1 MANRSG
7 VHSWLLWVLRAACA
21 AAPLCLSSGAAMPN
35 PPEPIR
41 IGLILS
47 LSGAAEDISNSALI
61 GAQVAVAEI
70 NAVGGYLGRPVE
82 LVIHDDQGNPDAG
95 YKAAQDILQ
104 RAGAVGTVGVC
115 DTAVG
120 VRVADYY
127 QANSHPFIVSCAT
140 GVTITSKYPP
150 ASSYVFRTSADSQL
164 QVRFLVDEL
173 KKSTMRKVALLV
185 DNTPYGDI
193 ALSDLQAA
201 MERVG
206 LKPRTVVRF
215 DVNVKNLDKEILALK
230 AAGIDGLVSCT
241 LGTEHGV
248 IAASRA
254 AAHWS
259 VPLLGDWNMSSASA
273 YVASGGKVEGVE
285 MVQTV
290 VPNRRLQ
297 RNSAFLTAY
306 AKRSQEHLM
315 GSMMSAAQ
323 TYDAV
328 QLLARAL
335 FATKGEFT
343 GPAIKN
349 ALENSNEVYRGVV
362 TNYDHPFSR
371 TDHDAI
377 TANMLWLGTWRNG
390 DRAYYYEA
398 DEKRAFV
405 IRKKAG

>member
-1 MANRSG
+1 MTHRSRAY
-7 VHSWLLWVLRAACA
+7 SWLLRVFRATVA
-21 AAPLCLSSGAAMPN
+21 AVPLYLSWGSAMAT
-35 PPEPIR
+35 PPVPIR

-47 LSGAAEDISNSALI
+47 LTGSAQDISNSALI
-61 GAQVAVAEI
+61 GAQVAVEEI
-70 NAVGGYLGRPVE
+70 NSVGGYLGRPVE
-82 LVIHDDQGNPDAG
+82 LVIHDDVGNPDIG

-115 DTAVG
+115 STAVG
-120 VRVADYY
+120 ERVADFY
-127 QANSHPFIVSCAT
+127 QANKHPFIVSCAT
-140 GVTITSKYPP
+140 GATITAKYP
-150 ASSYVFRTSADSQL
+150 AATSYVFRTSASSLL
-164 QVRFLVDEL
+164 QVRFLVNEL

-193 ALSDLQAA
+193 ALSELQTA
-201 MERVG
+201 MAHAG
-206 LKPRTVVRF
+206 LKPKTVVRF
-215 DVNVKNLDKEILALK
+215 DAGVKNLDKEILALK

-241 LGTEHGV
+241 LGAEHGV

-259 VPLLGDWNMSSASA
+259 VPLMGDWNLSSASA
-273 YVASGGKVEGVE
+273 YIASAGKVEGVE

-290 VPNRRLQ
+290 VPNRRLE

-306 AKRSQEHLM
+306 AKHSQERPM

-328 QLLARAL
+328 QILMRAL
-335 FATKGEFT
+335 FATKGDFS
-343 GPAIKN
+343 GPAIKT
-349 ALENSNEVYRGVV
+349 ALENAKEIYRGVV
-362 TNYDHPFSR
+362 TSYERPFSR
-371 TDHDAI
+371 SDHEAI

-390 DRAYYYEA
+390 DRAYFYDE

-405 IRKKAG
+405 IRQKH